1 MKSKIY
7 SIITIFAIG
16 CCFAACDDHN
26 YGNEPT
32 EEGSISFANFGVD
45 VDNDQSEIETRASVD
60 VSGFLVK
67 IIDTNKNVTVKQSTY
82 GTLPGVVALPVGDY
96 KIMVES
102 HEVQPA
108 EFDHPYYA
116 GETTVKVSANNISDA
131 GKVVCTF
138 SSIRVTIRYENNLKA
153 LLGDDVTVT
162 VHANDEGELIFTP
175 DETRSGYFRKLDGST
190 TLIANLRGTINGNY
204 TEIRKEIT
212 DVKAGD
218 HRIITYKVNLPPD
231 FPDES
236 GGIDPSQGINID
248 TSVETVDKDGN
259 VSGDEE
265 NLGSDDR
272 PGQEEPD
279 GPDDPTPPGPPA
291 EDSDVTIKSED
302 LNLEGDN
309 KTSEVK
315 SAVVNIHAESGLKHL
330 YLEVSSTNEDFSGI
344 ALSMFGI
351 GKFDIANPP
360 TEESANNL
368 KVLGLDCGE
377 AIQNKQ
383 DVIFDISKFIPML
396 DNAPGFPGK
405 HIFKLTAVS
414 NKDDEA
420 TKSLILIAE

>member
-1 MKSKIY
+1 MS
-7 SIITIFAIG
+7 SHRV
-16 CCFAACDDHN
+16 C
-26 YGNEPT
+26 GNSP
-32 EEGSISFANFGVD
+32 
-45 VDNDQSEIETRASVD
+45 IE
-60 VSGFLVK
+60 
-67 IIDTNKNVTVKQSTY
+67 
-82 GTLPGVVALPVGDY
+82 
-96 KIMVES
+96 
-102 HEVQPA
+102 
-108 EFDHPYYA
+108 
-116 GETTVKVSANNISDA
+116 
-131 GKVVCTF
+131 
-138 SSIRVTIRYENNLKA
+138 
-153 LLGDDVTVT
+153 
-162 VHANDEGELIFTP
+162 
-175 DETRSGYFRKLDGST
+175 FR
-190 TLIANLRGTINGNY
+190 
-204 TEIRKEIT
+204 
-212 DVKAGD
+212 
-218 HRIITYKVNLPPD
+218 
-231 FPDES
+231 
-236 GGIDPSQGINID
+236 QGINID

-259 VSGDEE
+259 VSVDEE

-414 NKDDEA
+414 NKDD
-420 TKSLILIAE
+420 

>member
-1 MKSKIY
+1 MKSKIL
-7 SIITIFAIG
+7 SIISILALG
-16 CCFAACDDHN
+16 CGFAACDDHN
-26 YGNEPT
+26 YGNEPVA
-32 EEGSISFANFGVD
+32 EGSISFANFGVD
-45 VDNDQSEIETRASVD
+45 VDNDQSDIETRASVD
-60 VSGFLVK
+60 VSDFLVK
-67 IIDTNKNVTVKQSTY
+67 IIDTNKNVTVKQSSY

-96 KIMVES
+96 KIKVES

-116 GETTVKVSANNISDA
+116 GETTVKVSANSISDA

-218 HRIITYKVNLPPD
+218 HRIITYKINLPPD

-259 VSGDEE
+259 VSVDEE

-279 GPDDPTPPGPPA
+279 GSDEPTPPGPPA
-291 EDSDVTIKSED
+291 EDVIDITSDDIKFDKVNPITGSSYVVKIATENPLAHVKVKIVSGYLTD
-302 LNLEGDN
+302 EFLEGVGMKTEFDLAEPGDLEEALIGFKLPVKDDVIG
-309 KTSEVK
+309 KTSLDFNLTELIPLLALDPDHGQHEFILTVVDNQGNTVVK
-315 SAVVNIHAESGLKHL
+315 TLK
-330 YLEVSSTNEDFSGI
+330 F
-344 ALSMFGI
+344 
-351 GKFDIANPP
+351 
-360 TEESANNL
+360 
-368 KVLGLDCGE
+368 
-377 AIQNKQ
+377 Q
-383 DVIFDISKFIPML
+383 
-396 DNAPGFPGK
+396 
-405 HIFKLTAVS
+405 
-414 NKDDEA
+414 
-420 TKSLILIAE
+420 